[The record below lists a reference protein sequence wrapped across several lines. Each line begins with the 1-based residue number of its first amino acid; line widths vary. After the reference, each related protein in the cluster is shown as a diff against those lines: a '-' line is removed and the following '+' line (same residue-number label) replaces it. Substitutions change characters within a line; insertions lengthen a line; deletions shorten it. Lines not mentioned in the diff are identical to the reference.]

1 DAADWVN
8 RSVLQLA
15 ELPEVRVLTRT
26 TAVGCYDHG
35 YLLAAEKRPGMQ
47 RLWHVRTRQ
56 VVLATGAHERPLVF
70 ANNDRPGIMLASAVR
85 RYIHRYAVLPGSAVA
100 VCTTSDSAYWTALD
114 VQRSEERRVG
124 TEGRRSRWSPLGEQ
138 RLAGGAKAELIW

>member
-1 DAADWVN
+1 SGARGVLGGQAAWLVGGWGGSAEAIAGRDAADWVN

-15 ELPEVRVLTRT
+15 DLPEVRVLSRT

-35 YLLAAEKRPGMQ
+35 YLLAAENRPGMQ

-70 ANNDRPGIMLASAVR
+70 ANNDRPGIMLASAV
-85 RYIHRYAVLPGSAVA
+85 
-100 VCTTSDSAYWTALD
+100 
-114 VQRSEERRVG
+114 
-124 TEGRRSRWSPLGEQ
+124 
-138 RLAGGAKAELIW
+138 